1 MTYLEAAI
9 AVLEASRR
17 PMAAPEI
24 LAEIRRRELIQFTGR
39 TPDRTLAAV
48 LYRNLGK
55 HPKLRRD
62 ARPGKSRAARGS
74 VRWYVAR

>member
-9 AVLEASRR
+9 TVLEASPR

-24 LAEIRRRELIQFTGR
+24 LAEITRRELIQFTGQ
-39 TPDRTLAAV
+39 TPDRTLAAE
-48 LYRNLGK
+48 LYRSLGK

-62 ARPGKSRAARGS
+62 AKPGKTRAARGS
-74 VRWYVAR
+74 VRWYVVR